1 MLILSIIILLLSKSN
16 TLIKE
21 DSIIYSRTAIAI
33 LLYSGFIV
41 YNNLYYSFLNTGIG
55 VLGGLFHTTCTA
67 NTFHVFILFISS
79 IILLLT
85 SFFPRKP

>member
-41 YNNLYYSFLNTGIG
+41 YNNLYYSFL
-55 VLGGLFHTTCTA
+55 V
-67 NTFHVFILFISS
+67 
-79 IILLLT
+79 
-85 SFFPRKP
+85 SFFTIYPVCYKEANRCCLEVLIIDKNYQA